1 MSVGTGFL
9 EQVNQSFDRAARL
22 TRHDA
27 TLLASMRACKN
38 VLYTSFPLKRDDGTI
53 EVIHAWRAQHSHHKL
68 PCKGGVRFA
77 PDVDA
82 DEVQAL
88 AALMTFKCAL
98 VDVPFGGAKGG
109 IRINPKKYS
118 VGELER
124 LTRRYVFELVRK
136 NFMGPGIDVP
146 APDMGTSSREMAW
159 IADTYAQLKSG
170 EVDALACVTAKPVS
184 QGGIRG
190 RTEATGRGVFFGV
203 REICGVA
210 EDMKK
215 LGLSTGLEDKR
226 VVVQGLGNV
235 GYYAGRFFIEG
246 GARLVG
252 LAESEGAIS
261 NPKGIDLEALMA
273 HRKEHKSILNFPG
286 ATNLARREDAL
297 ELECDILIPA
307 ALERQITGENAPRV
321 KAKIV
326 VEAANGPTT
335 PEADAIL
342 ASKGVMVVPDAYIN
356 AGGVTVSY
364 FEWVKNLGHV
374 RFGRMQ
380 KRFEEGAYSR
390 LLEAVEGV
398 TGRKFTAA
406 ETERLTQG
414 ASEED
419 LVNSGLEETMITAWH
434 PIRETWKK
442 AGATMDCRTA
452 AMIVAIDKVAASY
465 EQLGI
470 FP

>member
-9 EQVNQSFDRAARL
+9 EQVNQSFDRAAQL
-22 TRHDA
+22 TRHDP

-68 PCKGGVRFA
+68 PCKGGIRFA

-118 VGELER
+118 VAELER

-170 EVDALACVTAKPVS
+170 EIDALACVTAKPVS

-210 EDMKK
+210 EDMKM
-215 LGLSTGLEDKR
+215 LGLTTGLAGKR
-226 VVVQGLGNV
+226 IVVQGLGNV
-235 GYYAGRFFIEG
+235 GYYAAKFFVEG
-246 GARLVG
+246 GAVLVG
-252 LAESEGAIS
+252 VAESEGGIS

-273 HRKEHKSILNFPG
+273 HRKERKSILGFPG
-286 ATNLARREDAL
+286 ATNLAKREEAL

-321 KAKIV
+321 QAKIV
-326 VEAANGPTT
+326 IEAANGPTT

-342 ASKGVMVVPDAYIN
+342 ATKGVMVIPDAYIN

-380 KRFEEGAYSR
+380 KRFEEGAYAR
-390 LLEAVEGV
+390 LLTAVEGM
-398 TGRKFTAA
+398 TGRKFTVA
-406 ETERLTQG
+406 ETERLTHG

-419 LVNSGLEETMITAWH
+419 LVNSGLEETMISAWQ
-434 PIRETWKK
+434 PIREKWKQ
-442 AGATMDCRTA
+442 AGAGVDCRTA
-452 AMIVAIDKVAASY
+452 ALVVAIDKVAASY